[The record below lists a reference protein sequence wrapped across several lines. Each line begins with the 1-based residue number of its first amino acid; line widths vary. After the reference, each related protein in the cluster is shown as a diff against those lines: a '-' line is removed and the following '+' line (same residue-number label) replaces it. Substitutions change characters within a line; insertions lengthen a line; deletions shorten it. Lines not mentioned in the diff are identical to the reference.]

1 MQINFKNEWQYCLQA
16 FGALTRMSV
25 GEAQPPAVNSHQ
37 DSSLQDL
44 SRAATYFPLVGIV
57 IGVVGAMS
65 FYLASFLF
73 PAALAVLIGM
83 ASTIYFTKAQHEDS
97 LVKSVANAG
106 SGREQALTST
116 SDLPK
121 NMPLNGYAIAT
132 LFLVLF
138 TKFQAL
144 SAMHPAFI
152 PLILIS
158 GHALSQ
164 FFVVFSMAAFG
175 KNQPQKMALLVALLF
190 AVLPFLMIIKLL
202 IAGNHT
208 TLTIANFVA
217 MTVLPMLAVW
227 FFARAKSQKRVAE
240 DNFIGN
246 SYRDS
251 LGAVQQL
258 TELAFYLGAL
268 AWSLNLPS

>member
-1 MQINFKNEWQYCLQA
+1 MQVNFKNEWQYCLQA

-25 GEAQPPAVNSHQ
+25 GEAQSALINH
-37 DSSLQDL
+37 QDL

-83 ASTIYFTKAQHEDS
+83 ASTIYFTKAQHEDGF
-97 LVKSVANAG
+97 VKSVANAG
-106 SGREQALTST
+106 SEREQALTSA
-116 SDLPK
+116 SDSP
-121 NMPLNGYAIAT
+121 NISPLNGSAIAT

-138 TKFQAL
+138 TKFQGL

-164 FFVVFSMAAFG
+164 FFVVFSMGTFG
-175 KNQPQKMALLVALLF
+175 KNQPQKLALVVSLLF

-202 IAGNHT
+202 IAGNQSS
-208 TLTIANFVA
+208 LTIANFVA
-217 MTVLPMLAVW
+217 MTILPMLAVW
-227 FFARAKSQKRVAE
+227 FFVRVKLQKRVAVL
-240 DNFIGN
+240 DD
-246 SYRDS
+246 SDRDS
-251 LGAVQQL
+251 FGTVQQL

-268 AWSLNLPS
+268 AWSLNLPN